1 MEIIGEIAES
11 SAGIAGK
18 IINSFFSELFKGVS
32 LLSILFLTYLVKDY
46 LIDCFI
52 YVFRRSYR
60 FFC

>member
-52 YVFRRSYR
+52 YVLKGGCR